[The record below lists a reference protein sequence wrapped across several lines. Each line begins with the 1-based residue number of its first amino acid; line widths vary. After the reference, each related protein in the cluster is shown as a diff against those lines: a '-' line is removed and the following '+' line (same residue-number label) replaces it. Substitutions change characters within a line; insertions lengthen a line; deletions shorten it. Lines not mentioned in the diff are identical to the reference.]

1 MSARANGPPKIAA
14 ASLRPRYARPTANN
28 IPPGRL
34 QASWMVQ
41 NCAKMWLNVKKCAKM
56 FGRFAGI
63 SYLRGMNEPKLYV
76 ITAKNRLTK
85 EREEISGPLPQEV
98 AEERLQR
105 EQAAR
110 IRQRHLPW
118 THLKCEPL
126 EVVKRR
132 RWVQLELHFT

>member
-1 MSARANGPPKIAA
+1 
-14 ASLRPRYARPTANN
+14 
-28 IPPGRL
+28 
-34 QASWMVQ
+34 MVP
-41 NCAKMWLNVKKCAKM
+41 NCAKMRLNVQKCLKM
-56 FGRFAGI
+56 FGRLGGI
-63 SYLRGMNEPKLYV
+63 AYLCAMNEPKLYV
-76 ITAKNRLTK
+76 ITAKNRLTN
-85 EREEISGPLPQEV
+85 EREEISCPLPLEV

-118 THLKCEPL
+118 THLKLEPL

>member
-1 MSARANGPPKIAA
+1 
-14 ASLRPRYARPTANN
+14 
-28 IPPGRL
+28 
-34 QASWMVQ
+34 
-41 NCAKMWLNVKKCAKM
+41 
-56 FGRFAGI
+56 
-63 SYLRGMNEPKLYV
+63 MNEKLYV

-85 EREEISGPLPQEV
+85 EREEISCPLPLEV

-105 EQAAR
+105 EQTAR

-132 RWVQLELHFT
+132 RIVQLTINFSYYE

>member
-1 MSARANGPPKIAA
+1 MCT
-14 ASLRPRYARPTANN
+14 Y
-28 IPPGRL
+28 
-34 QASWMVQ
+34 
-41 NCAKMWLNVKKCAKM
+41 VKKCAKM
-56 FGRFAGI
+56 FGRLEGI
-63 SYLRGMNEPKLYV
+63 AYLCGMNDTKLYV
-76 ITAKNRLTK
+76 ITARNRLTK

-98 AEERLQR
+98 AEERLKR

-132 RWVQLELHFT
+132 RVVQLELHFT